1 MLDSVAPWQSGTSL
15 ASQAANVSLPLST
28 GLGTG
33 PESGVRQAEGIGLDC
48 DTAEPGRS
56 LIEAEGRLMLEYEDD
71 GLIMSQIRAA
81 DFARMS
87 TSKQLSLW
95 AILRAQ
101 LSSKKHL
108 AALASPPAQRTV
120 PASPAK

>member
-1 MLDSVAPWQSGTSL
+1 M
-15 ASQAANVSLPLST
+15 
-28 GLGTG
+28 
-33 PESGVRQAEGIGLDC
+33 R
-48 DTAEPGRS
+48 
-56 LIEAEGRLMLEYEDD
+56 LIEAEGRLMLEYKDEA
-71 GLIMSQIRAA
+71 LIMSQIRTA

-101 LSSKKHL
+101 LSSKKL
-108 AALASPPAQRTV
+108 LEAQSQTSTPTPTPTPGQKTI

>member
-1 MLDSVAPWQSGTSL
+1 
-15 ASQAANVSLPLST
+15 
-28 GLGTG
+28 
-33 PESGVRQAEGIGLDC
+33 
-48 DTAEPGRS
+48 
-56 LIEAEGRLMLEYEDD
+56 MLEYRDEA
-71 GLIMSQIRAA
+71 LIMSQIRTA

-101 LSSKKHL
+101 LSSKKQL
-108 AALASPPAQRTV
+108 EAQASSPSPGQTTI

>member
-1 MLDSVAPWQSGTSL
+1 
-15 ASQAANVSLPLST
+15 
-28 GLGTG
+28 
-33 PESGVRQAEGIGLDC
+33 
-48 DTAEPGRS
+48 
-56 LIEAEGRLMLEYEDD
+56 MLEYRDD
-71 GLIMSQIRAA
+71 ALIMSQIRTA

-101 LSSKKHL
+101 ITSKKQL
-108 AALASPPAQRTV
+108 EAQTQASPAGQKPI

>member
-1 MLDSVAPWQSGTSL
+1 M
-15 ASQAANVSLPLST
+15 
-28 GLGTG
+28 
-33 PESGVRQAEGIGLDC
+33 R
-48 DTAEPGRS
+48 
-56 LIEAEGRLMLEYEDD
+56 LIEAEGRLMLEYKDEA
-71 GLIMSQIRAA
+71 LIMSQIRTA

-101 LSSKKHL
+101 MSSKKQLEAQTHTP
-108 AALASPPAQRTV
+108 PPAQKPI

>member
-1 MLDSVAPWQSGTSL
+1 MRLF
-15 ASQAANVSLPLST
+15 
-28 GLGTG
+28 
-33 PESGVRQAEGIGLDC
+33 
-48 DTAEPGRS
+48 
-56 LIEAEGRLMLEYEDD
+56 EAEERLMLEYRDD
-71 GLIMSQIRAA
+71 ALIMSQIRTA

-101 LSSKKHL
+101 VSSKKQL
-108 AALASPPAQRTV
+108 EAQQAPPLGQKTV